1 LKEIR
6 TQDAVGCIIS
16 HDITRI
22 IPGKVKEVAFKKGH
36 VVRAEDVPELLKVG
50 KSHLYVWENDG
61 SMLHENEAAVVLAD
75 LVAQGG
81 MTRGNISEGKI
92 EVFADVDGVLRVDKE
107 RLATLNGFDYVMVA
121 SRHDLS
127 PVRRGDKLAG
137 TRIIPLAIEKE
148 KMDEVSRAASGGAV
162 LSILPYIHKKV
173 AIVTTGGEVFE
184 GLIEDGFTPVVRKK
198 LEAFDTEEAGH
209 VTVPDNP
216 DMATGAILRMADK
229 GADVIFVTGG
239 MSVDPD
245 DRTPLAIRN
254 TGADI
259 VSYGAPVLPGAMFL
273 VAYLGDK
280 VILGLPGCVMHSKVT
295 ILDLILPRVMADMP
309 ITKKDI
315 GDLAAG
321 GLCLSCEHCIWPACG
336 FGAL

>member
-1 LKEIR
+1 MKEIR

-61 SMLHENEAAVVLAD
+61 AMLHENDAAAVLAD
-75 LVAQGG
+75 LVAQDG
-81 MTRGNISEGKI
+81 MVRSGVSEGKI

-107 RLATLNGFDYVMVA
+107 RLAVLNGFDYVMVA
-121 SRHDLS
+121 TRHDLS
-127 PVRRGDKLAG
+127 PVRKGDKLAG
-137 TRIIPLAIEKE
+137 TRIIPLAIEKT
-148 KMDEVSRAASGGAV
+148 KMDAVCAAADGGSV
-162 LSILPYIHKKV
+162 LTILPYIHKKV

-198 LEAFDTEEAGH
+198 LEAFDTEEVGH

-216 DMATGAILRMADK
+216 DMATGAILRMAEN

-273 VAYLGDK
+273 ASYLGDK

-295 ILDLILPRVMADMP
+295 ILDLILPRVMAGMP
-309 ITKKDI
+309 VTKKDI
-315 GDLAAG
+315 ADLAAG